1 MELKEI
7 NNKIIFPRDLF
18 VIGEEYS
25 KKDIS
30 FISNKNIYNS
40 SGVVSCLNTLL
51 LFVTLDKTGKPDDE
65 LVQGEGYIVT
75 DRNSLLEKLKNM
87 DK

>member
-51 LFVTLDKTGKPDDE
+51 LFVTLDKTGKPDTQKYKDFF
-65 LVQGEGYIVT
+65 
-75 DRNSLLEKLKNM
+75 KNKKEFFWESQ
-87 DK
+87 DP